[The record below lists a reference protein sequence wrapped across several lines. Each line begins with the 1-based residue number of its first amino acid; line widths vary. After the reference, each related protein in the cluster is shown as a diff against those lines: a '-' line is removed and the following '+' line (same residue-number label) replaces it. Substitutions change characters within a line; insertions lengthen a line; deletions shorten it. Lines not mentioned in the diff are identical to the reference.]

1 MRLRSHTLNYSGIDE
16 AGLGP
21 ILGPF
26 CATSIT
32 MSAPEEPGVILKDL
46 QGKLFTVDD
55 SKKIYKT
62 KSGLKKLEYNV
73 LAFYYLLNKEI
84 PGTLQDFIPSLL
96 EPWYKEPLK
105 MPLNNSTEEIID
117 ASNKIKEEFN
127 KRDINLLDIKRSAV
141 SARNFNLLID
151 KFDNKSVV
159 IQKIMDPL
167 IFSAIKHPKT
177 NKLVIDKQ
185 GGRKF
190 YKDYLADL
198 IGTTIDIISEENN
211 SSLYSYNN
219 GTIEFRAKADS
230 SSFNV
235 ALASMFSKYMREISM
250 KSFNNYWRDKNKD
263 IKATAGYYTDGMR
276 FIKDLEESLLL
287 PKSKDQL
294 IRKK

>member
-1 MRLRSHTLNYSGIDE
+1 MKLRSHIVNYSGIDE

-32 MSAPEEPGVILKDL
+32 IKAPEEPGLLLNDL

-73 LAFYYLLNKEI
+73 LVFYHLLTGNI

-96 EPWYKEPLK
+96 EPWYKEPLTI
-105 MPLNNSTEEIID
+105 PLNNSKEEIVE
-117 ASNKIKEEFN
+117 ASNTLKEELN
-127 KRDINLLDIKRSAV
+127 KKQIKLLDIKRSAV
-141 SARNFNLLID
+141 SAKNFNLLID
-151 KFDNKSVV
+151 KFDNKSVA

-167 IFSAIKHPKT
+167 ILSAIDHPNLNT
-177 NKLVIDKQ
+177 LIIDKQ

-190 YKDYLADL
+190 YKDYLTEL
-198 IGTTIDIISEENN
+198 TGIEIKMISEENN
-211 SSLYSYNN
+211 SSLYSFNN

-250 KSFNNYWRDKNKD
+250 KSFNNYWINKNKNL
-263 IKATAGYYTDGMR
+263 KATAGYYTDGIR
-276 FIKDLEESLLL
+276 FIKDLEENNLL
-287 PKSKDQL
+287 PNTIDNL